1 MREFQSIFE
10 SRAKKSEHKSK
21 ANLKSNTSQP
31 YMDKPPTNK
40 RKKTPPPH
48 SSGM

>member
-10 SRAKKSEHKSK
+10 SRAKKSEHKSE
-21 ANLKSNTSQP
+21 AGLRSDAGQP
-31 YMDKPPTNK
+31 YMDKPPINK
-40 RKKTPPPH
+40 RNKTPPPH